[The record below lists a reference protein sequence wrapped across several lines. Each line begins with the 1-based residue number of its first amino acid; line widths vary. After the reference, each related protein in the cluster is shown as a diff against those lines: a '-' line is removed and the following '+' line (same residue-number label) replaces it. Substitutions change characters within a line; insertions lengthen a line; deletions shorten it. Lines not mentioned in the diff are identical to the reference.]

1 MKIASWRA
9 VSSNWQVMSGTRVAL
24 WRRMEDVIQD
34 LVDSIA
40 RYQGLGDTELLITVV
55 HHDGT
60 RTVETCANGIRWEV
74 AVGKRLRFVV
84 DPRTPVSDEP
94 WCVRLL
100 DRDHVLEEWTLREPT
115 ARSISVNVR
124 PAAACAYLSVRAAG

>member
-1 MKIASWRA
+1 MNDVFEALTDAIARDFEPQSD
-9 VSSNWQVMSGTRVAL
+9 T
-24 WRRMEDVIQD
+24 D
-34 LVDSIA
+34 LV
-40 RYQGLGDTELLITVV
+40 ITVV
-55 HHDGT
+55 HHDGS
-60 RTVETCANGIRWEV
+60 RTTGACEIGKRWEV

-124 PAAACAYLSVRAAG
+124 PAAACAYLAVRSVLR